1 MAEKLNEHDEREED
15 SKLEE
20 TTQER
25 LDEVFSGDSTPT
37 DDQTDEKLDE
47 NSDVESDDGDST
59 EKTDDGTAAD
69 ESEEKSKES
78 SDDSTPTDDQTDDG
92 DSTEKTDDGTA
103 AEELKGISDAYYRA
117 AKHQGW
123 EDKDIEDLYKTD
135 PDLANRTF
143 SRLLENTNRLSQEFA
158 SIGRSKQQQ
167 QQQRVEVKTEQKNE
181 IDESKSDGIDIEKL
195 RKDYDNDPIV
205 DLIEQQ
211 QKQYAELRKKV
222 DAIGT
227 APSGTNEDELR
238 VKLQEEEN
246 VNKEI
251 QRYFNADDLKQYSDF
266 YGIVPKGSSGWDGL
280 TTEQKT
286 KRVDVLELAD
296 QILTGAEMQGRKM
309 DVSEALESAHL
320 VVSEPQREK
329 IIREDIKSKVVERA
343 KGLTLR
349 PNSGTPQ
356 SKTGKT
362 GAADLEAT
370 TEQRLAKVFNK

>member
-25 LDEVFSGDSTPT
+25 LDEVFGSDSTPT
-37 DDQTDEKLDE
+37 GDQTDDGDSTE
-47 NSDVESDDGDST
+47 NPNVESNDDDST

-69 ESEEKSKES
+69 KSEEESKES

-92 DSTEKTDDGTA
+92 DSIEKTDDGTA

-123 EDKDIEDLYKTD
+123 ENKDIEDLYKTD

-167 QQQRVEVKTEQKNE
+167 QRVEIKTEQKKE
-181 IDESKSDGIDIEKL
+181 TDEPESDGIDIAKL
-195 RKDYDNDPIV
+195 RKEYNDDPIV

-211 QKQYAELRKKV
+211 QKQYNILRK
-222 DAIGT
+222 DLDSIRT
-227 APSGTNEDELR
+227 ASPATNEDELR

-266 YGIVPKGSSGWDGL
+266 YGVVPKGSSGWDGL
-280 TTEQKT
+280 TTEQRT
-286 KRVDVLELAD
+286 KRIDVLELAD

-329 IIREDIKSKVVERA
+329 IIREDIKSKVVKRGN
-343 KGLTLR
+343 GLTLK
-349 PNSGTPQ
+349 PNSGTSQ
-356 SKTGKT
+356 AKTGKT
-362 GAADLEAT
+362 SEADLEAT
-370 TEQRLAKVFNK
+370 TEQRLAKVFHK